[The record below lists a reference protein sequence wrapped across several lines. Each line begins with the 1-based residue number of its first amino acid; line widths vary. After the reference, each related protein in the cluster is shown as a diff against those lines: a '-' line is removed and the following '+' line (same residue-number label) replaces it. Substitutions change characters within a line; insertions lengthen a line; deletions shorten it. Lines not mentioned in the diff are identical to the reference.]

1 MKNLILY
8 TKVGGGHLSCA
19 NALKKELETQG
30 HQVELLDVFENK
42 GSQFLER
49 TYVILTN
56 NFPLI
61 WNFLVWA
68 SKPEWVRNTLKLN
81 FELTAGSG
89 IDAKIKS
96 FSPDKVIST
105 YYFGAEYVAKKHN
118 LPTAVFVCDTLSPH
132 PIWFQKNTRSK
143 YLVCSQKAREIA
155 EKSGAKNIFETGFVF
170 NQKFE
175 KPMTPSEI
183 AEFKKTNNLKEN
195 VILAIGGGSSF
206 PKAKEFLKSFL
217 ESDSKSQLVMIC
229 GKDQSLKIKLE
240 ILAKNDPRVRIL
252 GFSKEV
258 YEYMNCSDLIVAKG
272 GPAVVFEAIA
282 LKKPL
287 FILHYIWEQEL
298 GNVDFV
304 VENKLGLY
312 LPEVYDLLQKIREFE
327 LGKLSFDTMQIQN
340 HLKKIISEIL
350 KA

>member
-8 TKVGGGHLSCA
+8 TKAGGGHLSCA
-19 NALKKELETQG
+19 NALKQELENQG
-30 HQVELLDVFENK
+30 HQVELLDVFENR
-42 GSQFLER
+42 GSQFMEQ

-56 NFPLI
+56 NLPWV

-68 SKPEWVRNTLKLN
+68 SKPEWVRNILKLN
-81 FELTAGSG
+81 FEITAGSG

-105 YYFGAEYVAKKHN
+105 YYFGAEYVAQKHN
-118 LPTAVFVCDTLSPH
+118 LPTTVFVSDLVSPH
-132 PIWFQKNTRSK
+132 QIWFQKNTKAK
-143 YLVCSQKAREIA
+143 YLVCTQQARQNAQKY
-155 EKSGAKNIFETGFVF
+155 GAKNVVNTGLIF
-170 NQKFE
+170 NKKFE

-183 AEFKKTNNLKEN
+183 AEFKRANNLKEN
-195 VILAIGGGSSF
+195 MILAIGGGSSF
-206 PKAKEFLKSFL
+206 PKAKEFLKAFL
-217 ESDSKSQLVMIC
+217 ESDSKSQLIMIC

-240 ILAKNDPRVRIL
+240 ILAKNNPRVKIL
-252 GFSKEV
+252 GFSSEV

-327 LGKLSFDTMQIQN
+327 LRKLSFETMQIQN
-340 HLKKIISEIL
+340 HLKEIISEIL